1 VLWEESKRMID
12 DEKIFL
18 KQTLDVAFEIF
29 ARGIS
34 R

>member
-1 VLWEESKRMID
+1 MID
-12 DEKIFL
+12 DEKKFL

-29 ARGIS
+29 ARGIT